1 MQRGYHWYR
10 REREC
15 LVGTHPPSR
24 RLLSGMMEQARYNP
38 RYLAYAAE
46 HSRTA
51 EEQLANDREE
61 WPGGLMCGFI
71 LWNTARIAEYA
82 KINPRAF
89 FKPILNRLDLPA
101 GRPQIKNERETGRE
115 NGCQYG

>member
-1 MQRGYHWYR
+1 
-10 REREC
+10 
-15 LVGTHPPSR
+15 
-24 RLLSGMMEQARYNP
+24 MMEQARYNP

-82 KINPRAF
+82 KINPSAF
-89 FKPILNRLDLPA
+89 FKPILTRWDRPD
-101 GRPQIKNERETGRE
+101 GRPQIMDHAAFDEWLRSEGNTSELQSLMRHPNAVFYSK
-115 NGCQYG
+115 